1 MSVMLIGGHYGY
13 LLKLNELGIV
23 AFGSVDV
30 EGIANWVR
38 FLTVWNYCS
47 QMWVVINGW
56 ICLDW
61 LSDSDRQCVEMIDM
75 WCVVLID
82 LM

>member
-56 ICLDW
+56 IVLVWVNDG
-61 LSDSDRQCVEMIDM
+61 DSREVEMIVM
-75 WCVVLID
+75 
-82 LM
+82 